1 MSKLFDV
8 RQALKAS
15 IAANVAGVVEGQIV
29 TMRRGSLDNAVATA
43 MAASESGLVVQI
55 GIASGRTMG
64 EHGSDLEIEVPVTIL
79 VPPQAD
85 EVEGEECEEEAV
97 WEALVLHVDGLQL
110 AAHHPYAYR
119 FRMTRFVDVEVEL
132 DGGTAYL
139 ARVTTFT
146 YKLTLRP

>member
-55 GIASGRTMG
+55 GIASGRAVG